1 MNWQEIY
8 KSRLMSPAQAA
19 MIVQSGDSICNP
31 LALGQVS
38 SNIVNAITDRAH
50 ELDNVLMQFSMTFRP
65 YDVFRP
71 EFRKKFELLFCFYNS
86 PIMKAMAK
94 SEWANFFPLQAADS
108 GKKLGHRKRALGPLR
123 LGGMTQVTPP
133 DEHGFVSLG
142 LDAFSTESQMDNAEY
157 MIAQVNP
164 NMPRTYGQTRFHVSR
179 FSAFVEQAEPIIP
192 LPAPEAT
199 DIEKKMAEHVMTL
212 IRDRDCIQIGIG
224 GVPAMISNLLEHSG
238 LKDLGIHTEMV
249 PMGAHRLVEKGVVT
263 GKYKKVNTG
272 KIVTSFCLGDQDL
285 YKFVS
290 ENPMC
295 EFHPASYT
303 NRPMVIAQEDNIV
316 AINGSIEV
324 DLTGQIVSECIGNTM
339 VSGSGGQL
347 DFAIGAF
354 WSNGGRAINLV
365 PSTGNNGK
373 TSRIVPYIA
382 HGARVTVPRHYAGFI
397 VTEYGI
403 ADLYG
408 RSEPERAE
416 ALIKIAHPKFREE
429 LEKGARERGLLKKK
443 YH

>member
-1 MNWQEIY
+1 
-8 KSRLMSPAQAA
+8 
-19 MIVQSGDSICNP
+19 
-31 LALGQVS
+31 
-38 SNIVNAITDRAH
+38 
-50 ELDNVLMQFSMTFRP
+50 
-65 YDVFRP
+65 
-71 EFRKKFELLFCFYNS
+71 
-86 PIMKAMAK
+86 
-94 SEWANFFPLQAADS
+94 
-108 GKKLGHRKRALGPLR
+108 
-123 LGGMTQVTPP
+123 
-133 DEHGFVSLG
+133 
-142 LDAFSTESQMDNAEY
+142 
-157 MIAQVNP
+157 
-164 NMPRTYGQTRFHVSR
+164 
-179 FSAFVEQAEPIIP
+179 
-192 LPAPEAT
+192 
-199 DIEKKMAEHVMTL
+199 EKKMAEHVMTL
-212 IRDRDCIQIGIG
+212 IHDRDCIQIGIG
-224 GVPAMISNLLEHSG
+224 GVPAMISNLLLESG

-249 PMGAHRLVEKGVVT
+249 PMGAHRLVEKGIVT

-272 KIVTSFCLGDQDL
+272 KIVTSFCLGDQEL
-285 YKFVS
+285 YNFVS

-303 NRPMVIAQEDNIV
+303 NRPMVIAQEDNVV
-316 AINGSIEV
+316 AVNGSIEV

-365 PSTGNNGK
+365 PSTGQNGAI
-373 TSRIVPYIA
+373 SRIVPYIA

>member
-1 MNWQEIY
+1 MNWQDIY
-8 KSRLMSPAQAA
+8 KSRLMSPAEAA
-19 MIVQSGDSICNP
+19 KIVHSGDSICNP

-38 SNIVNAITDRAH
+38 SSLVNAITDRAN

-71 EFRKKFELLFCFYNS
+71 EFRDKFELIFCFYNS
-86 PIMKAMAK
+86 PILKAMAK

-108 GKKLGHRKRALGPLR
+108 DRKLKHRKRALGPLR
-123 LGGMTQVTPP
+123 LGVMTQVSPP
-133 DEHGFVSLG
+133 DDHGFVSLG
-142 LDAFSTESQMDNAEY
+142 LDAFSTESQMDNCEW
-157 MIAQVNP
+157 MIGQVNP
-164 NMPRTYGQTRFHVSR
+164 NMPRTYGRTSFHVSR
-179 FSAFVEQAEPIIP
+179 FTAFVEQAEPVFP
-192 LPAPEAT
+192 LPTPEASE
-199 DIEKKMAEHVMTL
+199 IEKKMAEHVMTL
-212 IRDRDCIQIGIG
+212 IHDRDCIQIGIG
-224 GVPAMISNLLEHSG
+224 GVPAMISSLLEQSG

-249 PMGAHRLVEKGVVT
+249 PIGTNRLVDKGIVT
-263 GKYKKVNTG
+263 GKYKKINTG

-285 YKFVS
+285 YNFVS

-295 EFHPASYT
+295 EFHPAGYT
-303 NRPMVIAQEDNIV
+303 NRPTVIAQEDNVV

-365 PSTGNNGK
+365 PSTGQNGAI
-373 TSRIVPYIA
+373 SRIVPYIA
-382 HGARVTVPRHYAGFI
+382 HGSRVTVPRSYAGFI

-416 ALIKIAHPKFREE
+416 ALIKVAHPKFREE
-429 LEKGARERGLLKKK
+429 LEKGARERGLLKRKF
-443 YH
+443 H